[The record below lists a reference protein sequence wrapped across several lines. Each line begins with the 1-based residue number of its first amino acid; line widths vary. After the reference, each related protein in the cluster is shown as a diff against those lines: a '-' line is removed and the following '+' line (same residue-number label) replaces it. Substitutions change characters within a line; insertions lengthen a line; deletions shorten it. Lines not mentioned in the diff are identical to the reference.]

1 MTPPIRRL
9 RLGRTYSTFSSTLF
23 TILFFLYFLIF
34 NFFTTFSTSPTSW
47 LILLLLF
54 SYASC
59 VFHYF
64 CGFLIVDSSSS
75 PPLRLLRLPL
85 LLWASGTLMSRN
97 YYYFVGII
105 IKKKKHIV
113 NSRYCQTR
121 IIHYWLKLNTKTLWV
136 QKVQKCIY
144 ADLFD
149 SFSFLPLLLLILF
162 FFSLLALSSIALSP
176 CFSRNLFTNFRVSSL
191 LPVICCFLSRQW

>member
-1 MTPPIRRL
+1 MFMTPPIRRL
-9 RLGRTYSTFSSTLF
+9 QLGRTYSTFASTLF

-34 NFFTTFSTSPTSW
+34 NFFTTFSTSPTSSTSSVVLLL
-47 LILLLLF
+47 LILLL
-54 SYASC
+54 
-59 VFHYF
+59 
-64 CGFLIVDSSSS
+64 SS

-105 IKKKKHIV
+105 IKKKKHNV
-113 NSRYCQTR
+113 NSRYCRTQ
-121 IIHYWLKLNTKTLWV
+121 IIYYRLKLNTKTLWV

-149 SFSFLPLLLLILF
+149 YSLSSLLLFFHFLLILSSFDTRIF
-162 FFSLLALSSIALSP
+162 FYPRTTSLL
-176 CFSRNLFTNFRVSSL
+176 F
-191 LPVICCFLSRQW
+191 

>member
-1 MTPPIRRL
+1 MFMTPPIRRL

-34 NFFTTFSTSPTSW
+34 NFFTTFSTSPTSSTFSTSSVILLL
-47 LILLLLF
+47 LILLL
-54 SYASC
+54 
-59 VFHYF
+59 
-64 CGFLIVDSSSS
+64 SS

-85 LLWASGTLMSRN
+85 LSWASGTLMSRN

-105 IKKKKHIV
+105 IKKKKHNV
-113 NSRYCQTR
+113 NSRYCRTQ
-121 IIHYWLKLNTKTLWV
+121 IIYYRLKLNTKTLWV

-149 SFSFLPLLLLILF
+149 FFSFLPLLLLI
-162 FFSLLALSSIALSP
+162 FSASLDYPFHILL
-176 CFSRNLFTNFRVSSL
+176 
-191 LPVICCFLSRQW
+191 

>member
-1 MTPPIRRL
+1 MFMTPPIRRL
-9 RLGRTYSTFSSTLF
+9 RLGRTYSAFSSTLF

-34 NFFTTFSTSPTSW
+34 NFFSTFFTFSTSPTSSTTFVGLLL

-64 CGFLIVDSSSS
+64 CGLIIINSTFSLL
-75 PPLRLLRLPL
+75 LRLLRLPL

-113 NSRYCQTR
+113 NSRYCRTR
-121 IIHYWLKLNTKTLWV
+121 IIHYRLKLNTKTLWV

-149 SFSFLPLLLLILF
+149 FFSFLPLLLLTF
-162 FFSLLALSSIALSP
+162 
-176 CFSRNLFTNFRVSSL
+176 CFS
-191 LPVICCFLSRQW
+191 

>member
-1 MTPPIRRL
+1 MFMTPPIRRL

-34 NFFTTFSTSPTSW
+34 NFFTTFSTSPTSSTSSTSSVVLLL
-47 LILLLLF
+47 LILLL
-54 SYASC
+54 
-59 VFHYF
+59 
-64 CGFLIVDSSSS
+64 SSS
-75 PPLRLLRLPL
+75 PLRLLRLPL

-105 IKKKKHIV
+105 IKKKKHNV
-113 NSRYCQTR
+113 NSRYCRTQ
-121 IIHYWLKLNTKTLWV
+121 IIYYRLKLNTKTLWV

-149 SFSFLPLLLLILF
+149 YFFLLFFSSFVFSSSFSLNTLF
-162 FFSLLALSSIALSP
+162 F
-176 CFSRNLFTNFRVSSL
+176 
-191 LPVICCFLSRQW
+191 

>member
-1 MTPPIRRL
+1 MFMTPPIRRL

-34 NFFTTFSTSPTSW
+34 NLSSTFSTSPTSSTTFVGLLL

-54 SYASC
+54 SYAPC
-59 VFHYF
+59 VFHYY
-64 CGFLIVDSSSS
+64 CGHLAPRRNLFFLYRS
-75 PPLRLLRLPL
+75 
-85 LLWASGTLMSRN
+85 LMSRN

-105 IKKKKHIV
+105 IKKKKHNV
-113 NSRYCQTR
+113 NSRYCRTQ
-121 IIHYWLKLNTKTLWV
+121 IIYYRLKLNTKTLWV

-149 SFSFLPLLLLILF
+149 FLLLSSYF
-162 FFSLLALSSIALSP
+162 LLLSYYNNAICNKYVHFNGIAL
-176 CFSRNLFTNFRVSSL
+176 LFYRL
-191 LPVICCFLSRQW
+191 Y